1 MNLNLFIIG
10 PSGCGKST
18 QGRMLAQKYGLTHI
32 SMGQLLRNEIATGS
46 SIGKMAQPHINKGTW
61 VPNEVA
67 ITILTNKLNQINN
80 SNFIIDGFPRILE
93 QGIIIQEHLESK
105 NQKITALFHIN
116 IDPEVISKRR
126 QTKKIAGQNFS
137 DQGRT
142 DEKIEVIDQRLRSYQ
157 ATIDSILEYF
167 RREGLLITID
177 GDQSIEHIFN
187 DICQNIEEIVKSPL
201 LINKIKN

>member
-46 SIGKMAQPHINKGTW
+46 QLGKMAQPHVDNGTW

-80 SNFIIDGFPRILE
+80 SNFTIDGFPRILE
-93 QGIIIQEHLESK
+93 QGIILQKYLESK
-105 NQKITALFHIN
+105 AQKITALFHIN
-116 IDPEVISKRR
+116 IDPEEITKRR
-126 QTKKIAGQNFS
+126 QLKMAIGQNFS
-137 DQGRT
+137 DHGRT
-142 DEKIEVIDQRLRSYQ
+142 DEKAEVIAQRLKSYQ
-157 ATIDSILEYF
+157 TTIEPILKYF
-167 RREGLLITID
+167 QQERLLVTID
-177 GDQSIEHIFN
+177 GNQSVELIFN
-187 DICQNIEEIVKSPL
+187 DICQNIKETVKSPL
-201 LINKIKN
+201 LINQIKI